1 MLGRLVGFWAAEI
14 FSSSWSRLLV
24 GQFLVSD
31 IGSDHF
37 LVYQHMDMIR
47 HQMPLLDP
55 AFLAARQIV
64 KHLAQMPLDLA
75 EQQFLAVFGVNTT
88 WYLHC
93 QVA

>member
-1 MLGRLVGFWAAEI
+1 
-14 FSSSWSRLLV
+14 
-24 GQFLVSD
+24 
-31 IGSDHF
+31 
-37 LVYQHMDMIR
+37 MIR

-75 EQQFLAVFGVNTT
+75 EQQFLAVFGLNTT